1 MGRGEKM
8 SEFIQVGVTAL
19 RDPLT
24 GEFLPSV
31 PLYVERTDLEA
42 GPVPK
47 IDLFD
52 IGTVL
57 AGKMREYLNGCKKEG
72 VKI

>member
-1 MGRGEKM
+1 MERGEEM

-31 PLYVERTDLEA
+31 PLYVECTDLEA

-47 IDLFD
+47 VDLFD
-52 IGTVL
+52 IGMVL

>member
-1 MGRGEKM
+1 M

-31 PLYVERTDLEA
+31 PIYVERTDLEA

-47 IDLFD
+47 LDLSD

-57 AGKMREYLNGCKKEG
+57 AGKMRDYRNACKKEG
-72 VKI
+72 LKI